1 MKRIAKMD
9 KKQDK
14 ELQDVGNDI
23 FRSVNAV
30 NALNKMKENF
40 KFYKEQ
46 IRLFQKLRMVKY
58 KALMDEG
65 FSKEQA
71 LDIIEKTR
79 IFE

>member
-1 MKRIAKMD
+1 MD